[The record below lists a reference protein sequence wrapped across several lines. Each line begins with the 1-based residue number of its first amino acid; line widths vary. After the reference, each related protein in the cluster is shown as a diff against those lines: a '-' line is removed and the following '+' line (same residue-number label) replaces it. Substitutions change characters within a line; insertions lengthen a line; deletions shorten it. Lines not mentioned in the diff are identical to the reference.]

1 MSIGCVIVAYA
12 LYKRSALRSRFALN
26 SQAWFGYFPDQ
37 SLSKKPLFCSPSR

>member
-12 LYKRSALRSRFALN
+12 LYKTVGATQSLALD